1 MYKVLRRRLM
11 AWWRYALV
19 GAVTC
24 LMAGIV
30 SEVLIQALQLETQ
43 IGNPHDPL
51 VIVLLVDASSH
62 EDSAEIAEAR
72 RKAEDTWSHVNYNL
86 DTFYYSSSN
95 LGDDL
100 LVALQEANKIFIDR
114 ASTRNAVFLFS
125 NNAPVSGLEQILRL
139 VSSFRQNGV
148 FFVTV
153 GTEDSNQELLR
164 VLSTKG
170 TKTFFS
176 AERGKFVRA
185 FQLAARS
192 VNASSVG
199 TGVVT
204 RGTVVNVAAILLL
217 IGGIQV
223 ADNKWGLR
231 GHWWR
236 DLWWV
241 TLLGMVFGIGLGS
254 MGKDLVQYW
263 ALVGIAIGAVLG
275 IPNIVGSPAWPAV
288 VGASRKTLLGALFG
302 LFGGVAGASLV
313 RLILMQVDQIPIE
326 DVWKIPAFRT
336 TGLVVLGIAV
346 AFFYKLGED
355 WLKNA
360 WLLGTAE
367 GDNKAKIQVLDKPKV
382 KIGHSKKNDICLYR
396 SKQIADYAGSF
407 IQHGEKWLFQPEKDQ
422 AERLVTING
431 RTVRN
436 LTILPDRSLMRIG
449 DTALVFRQ
457 RRMSGLLNLKTRWIL
472 VGDKQEYLVPLRRRI
487 TLGGEPTCGIVMS
500 GLGVESRHCT
510 LAFAF
515 NGLRVESFEG
525 LPVFVNDKELKG
537 NQYMTLQQGDL
548 LTIGRT
554 DLALVLRSRSLIK
567 GNALPR
573 LLKILRPNV

>member
-1 MYKVLRRRLM
+1 MYKVLRRQLT
-11 AWWRYALV
+11 AWWHYALV

-30 SEVLIQALQLETQ
+30 SEVLIQALQLETRS
-43 IGNPHDPL
+43 GDPSDPL
-51 VIVLLVDASSH
+51 VIVMLIDASRH

-86 DTFYYSSSN
+86 DTFYYSSSD

-100 LVALQEANKIFIDR
+100 LVALQEANKVLIDR

-125 NNAPVSGLEQILRL
+125 NNAPASGLEQILRI

-153 GTEDSNQELLR
+153 GTEDSNQDLLR
-164 VLSTKG
+164 VLATKG

-176 AERGKFVRA
+176 AQPGEFVRA

-192 VNASSVG
+192 VNTSSVG
-199 TGVVT
+199 TGRVT

-223 ADNKWGLR
+223 ADNTWGLR

-241 TLLGMVFGIGLGS
+241 SLLGMVFGIGLGS

-288 VGASRKTLLGALFG
+288 VGASRKTLLGALIG
-302 LFGGVAGASLV
+302 LFGGVAGALLV
-313 RLILMQVDQIPIE
+313 QLILMQVDQIPIE
-326 DVWKIPAFRT
+326 DVWKIPAFRM
-336 TGLVVLGIAV
+336 TGLVILGFAV

-367 GDNKAKIQVLDKPKV
+367 GDNKAKIQVLDKPNV
-382 KIGHSKKNDICLYR
+382 TIGHSKKNDICLYR
-396 SKQIADYAGSF
+396 SKQVADYAGSF
-407 IQHGEKWLFQPEKDQ
+407 IRHGEKWLFQPENIQ
-422 AERLVTING
+422 SERLVAING
-431 RTVRN
+431 RMVRN
-436 LTILPDRSLMRIG
+436 LTVLPDRSLLRIG
-449 DTALVFRQ
+449 NAAIVFRQ
-457 RRMSGLLNLKTRWIL
+457 RRMSSLLSLKTRWIL
-472 VGDKQEYLVPLRRRI
+472 VGDKQDYLVPLRRRI
-487 TLGGEPTCGIVMS
+487 TLGSEPTCDIVVS

-510 LAFAF
+510 LAFTF
-515 NGLRVESFEG
+515 NGLRVEPLEG

-537 NQYMTLQQGDL
+537 NQYKILQQGDL
-548 LTIGRT
+548 ITIGRT
-554 DLALVLRSRSLIK
+554 DLALVLRSRELIE
-567 GNALPR
+567 GNSLPR
-573 LLKILRPNV
+573 FLKILRPSV